1 MKKLYSIKNYVGHGG
16 RNRVTAKAFKYADT
30 MHKFLSKQYDNNWI
44 IMKEPVKSGVYFEQ
58 YDSTAKAF
66 KLINIKTLVV

>member
-1 MKKLYSIKNYVGHGG
+1 MKKLYSIKNYVGHSG
-16 RNRVTAKAFKYADT
+16 RNRVTVKAFKYADN
-30 MHKFLSKQYDNNWI
+30 MHKFLTKQSDNNWK
-44 IMKEPVKSGVYFEQ
+44 IMQEPVKSGVYFEQ